1 MLFMQ
6 DVLSKTKIVGRIL
19 NGRLCSCC
27 QRYCDKLN
35 PYKHKFVVIGLFA
48 IILVCSISTIAIK
61 GFNKGID
68 FSGGIVVEVSCY
80 DCNAD
85 KISKELSN
93 KIGSSV
99 SHQAIDGGYIFKT
112 SLKKEDADGKN
123 YDKTLEVFK
132 NVFNESKYKQNRIVI
147 NGTNYVSAQMS
158 SNFVK
163 DAINAC
169 LFAFI
174 CIGIYMMVRFNWKFA
189 IAGIFAIMYDV
200 LIVMGFISF
209 MQVEVCL
216 ITLTAILTIIGY
228 CINDKIVVF
237 DRIRSNLQTSNTSL
251 DVVITD
257 SVKSVLTRSLLTSIT
272 TIVMAMCLLFFGDK
286 GVYEFAITIYC
297 GIIIG
302 TLSSILLAPV
312 LVLFLKVS
320 KKPLAFVKDPMF
332 YAS

>member
-1 MLFMQ
+1 MTKSFLMNRIRSKSLESKGCS
-6 DVLSKTKIVGRIL
+6 VLEKCFS
-19 NGRLCSCC
+19 
-27 QRYCDKLN
+27 KLN
-35 PYKHKFVVIGLFA
+35 PYKHKFAVLGVFLFILA
-48 IILVCSISTIAIK
+48 GGVFTIISK

-68 FSGGIVVEVSCY
+68 FSGGIVVEISCY
-80 DCNAD
+80 NCNAD

-99 SHQAIDGGYIFKT
+99 SYQAIDGGYVFKT
-112 SLKKEDADGKN
+112 SLKKEDTDGKH
-123 YDKTLEVFK
+123 YDKTLDVFK
-132 NVFNESKYKQNRIVI
+132 QVFKDKKYKQNLIVI
-147 NGTNYVSAQMS
+147 SGTNYVSAQMS

-169 LFAFI
+169 VFAFI
-174 CIGIYMMVRFNWKFA
+174 CIGIYMMIRFNWKFA
-189 IAGIFAIMYDV
+189 IAGISAIVYDV
-200 LIVMGFISF
+200 FIVLGFVSF

-216 ITLTAILTIIGY
+216 ITLTALLTIIGY

-251 DVVITD
+251 DVVITN
-257 SVKSVLTRSLLTSIT
+257 SVKSVLVRSVLTSIT

-302 TLSSILLAPV
+302 TLSSLLLAPV
-312 LVLFLKVS
+312 LALLLKVS
-320 KKPLAFVKDPMF
+320 KKPLALVKDPMF

>member
-1 MLFMQ
+1 MTKSFLMNRIRSKCLEGKGCS
-6 DVLSKTKIVGRIL
+6 VLEKCFS
-19 NGRLCSCC
+19 
-27 QRYCDKLN
+27 KLN

-80 DCNAD
+80 NCDAD

-99 SHQAIDGGYIFKT
+99 SYQAIDGGYVFKT
-112 SLKKEDADGKN
+112 SLKKEDNDGKH
-123 YDKTLEVFK
+123 YDKTLDMFKQVFK
-132 NVFNESKYKQNRIVI
+132 DKKYKQNLIVI
-147 NGTNYVSAQMS
+147 SGTNYVSAQMS

-169 LFAFI
+169 VFAFI
-174 CIGIYMMVRFNWKFA
+174 CIGIYMMIRFNWKFA
-189 IAGIFAIMYDV
+189 IAGISAIVYDV
-200 LIVMGFISF
+200 FIVLGFISF

-251 DVVITD
+251 DVVITN
-257 SVKSVLTRSLLTSIT
+257 SVKSVLVRSVLTSIT

-312 LVLFLKVS
+312 LVLLLKVS
-320 KKPLAFVKDPMF
+320 KKPLALVKDPMF

>member
-1 MLFMQ
+1 MTKSFLMNRIRSKCLEGKGCS
-6 DVLSKTKIVGRIL
+6 VLEKCFS
-19 NGRLCSCC
+19 
-27 QRYCDKLN
+27 KLN

-80 DCNAD
+80 NCNAD

-99 SHQAIDGGYIFKT
+99 SYQAIDGGYVFKT
-112 SLKKEDADGKN
+112 SLKKEDNDGKH
-123 YDKTLEVFK
+123 YDKTLDMFKQVFK
-132 NVFNESKYKQNRIVI
+132 DKKYKQNLIVI
-147 NGTNYVSAQMS
+147 SGTNYVSAQMS

-169 LFAFI
+169 VFAFI
-174 CIGIYMMVRFNWKFA
+174 CIGIYMMIRFNWKFA
-189 IAGIFAIMYDV
+189 IAGISAIVYDV
-200 LIVMGFISF
+200 FIVLGFISF

-251 DVVITD
+251 DVVITN
-257 SVKSVLTRSLLTSIT
+257 SVKSVLVRSVLTSIT

-320 KKPLAFVKDPMF
+320 KKPLALVKDPMF

>member
-1 MLFMQ
+1 MTKSFLMNRVRSKCLEGKGCS
-6 DVLSKTKIVGRIL
+6 VLEKCFS
-19 NGRLCSCC
+19 
-27 QRYCDKLN
+27 KLN
-35 PYKHKFVVIGLFA
+35 PYKHKFVVLSVFLFILAGSVFTIIG
-48 IILVCSISTIAIK
+48 K

-68 FSGGIVVEVSCY
+68 FSGGIVVEISCY
-80 DCNAD
+80 NCNAD

-99 SHQAIDGGYIFKT
+99 SYQAIDGGYVFKT
-112 SLKKEDADGKN
+112 SLKKEDNDGKH
-123 YDKTLEVFK
+123 YDKTLDMFKQVFK
-132 NVFNESKYKQNRIVI
+132 DKKYKQNLIVI
-147 NGTNYVSAQMS
+147 SGTNYVSAQMS

-169 LFAFI
+169 VFAFI
-174 CIGIYMMVRFNWKFA
+174 CIGIYMMIRFNWKFA
-189 IAGIFAIMYDV
+189 IAGISAIVYDV
-200 LIVMGFISF
+200 FIVLGFISF

-237 DRIRSNLQTSNTSL
+237 DRIRSNLQNSNTSL
-251 DVVITD
+251 DIVITN
-257 SVKSVLTRSLLTSIT
+257 SVKSVLTRSILTSIT

-297 GIIIG
+297 GIIVG

-312 LVLFLKVS
+312 LVLLLKVS
-320 KKPLAFVKDPMF
+320 KKPLALVKDPMF

>member
-1 MLFMQ
+1 MTKSFLMNRIRSKCLESKGCS
-6 DVLSKTKIVGRIL
+6 VLEKCFS
-19 NGRLCSCC
+19 
-27 QRYCDKLN
+27 KLN
-35 PYKHKFVVIGLFA
+35 PYKHKFAVLGVFLFILAGSVFTIIG
-48 IILVCSISTIAIK
+48 K

-68 FSGGIVVEVSCY
+68 FSGGIVVEISCY
-80 DCNAD
+80 NCNAD

-99 SHQAIDGGYIFKT
+99 SYQAIDGGYVFKT
-112 SLKKEDADGKN
+112 SLKKEDTDGKH
-123 YDKTLEVFK
+123 YDKTLDVFK
-132 NVFNESKYKQNRIVI
+132 QVFKDKKYKQNLIVI
-147 NGTNYVSAQMS
+147 SGTNYVSAQMS

-169 LFAFI
+169 VFAFI
-174 CIGIYMMVRFNWKFA
+174 CIGIYMMIRFNWKFA
-189 IAGIFAIMYDV
+189 IAGIFAIVYDV
-200 LIVMGFISF
+200 FIVLGFVSF

-216 ITLTAILTIIGY
+216 ITLTALLTIIGY

-237 DRIRSNLQTSNTSL
+237 DRIRSNLQNSNTSL
-251 DVVITD
+251 DVVITN
-257 SVKSVLTRSLLTSIT
+257 SVKSVLVRSVLTSIT

-302 TLSSILLAPV
+302 TLSSLLLAPV
-312 LVLFLKVS
+312 LALLLKVS
-320 KKPLAFVKDPMF
+320 KKPLALVKDPMF

>member
-1 MLFMQ
+1 MTKSFLMNRIRSKCLEGKGCS
-6 DVLSKTKIVGRIL
+6 VLEKCFS
-19 NGRLCSCC
+19 
-27 QRYCDKLN
+27 KLN

-80 DCNAD
+80 NCNAD

-99 SHQAIDGGYIFKT
+99 SYQAIDGGYVFKT
-112 SLKKEDADGKN
+112 SLKKEDNDGKH
-123 YDKTLEVFK
+123 YDKTLDMFKQVFK
-132 NVFNESKYKQNRIVI
+132 DKKYKQNLIVI
-147 NGTNYVSAQMS
+147 SGTNYVSAQMS

-169 LFAFI
+169 VFAFI
-174 CIGIYMMVRFNWKFA
+174 CIGIYMMIRFNWKFA
-189 IAGIFAIMYDV
+189 IAGISAIVYDV
-200 LIVMGFISF
+200 FIVLGFISF
-209 MQVEVCL
+209 MQVEACL

-251 DVVITD
+251 DVVITN
-257 SVKSVLTRSLLTSIT
+257 SVKSVLVRSVLTSIT

-320 KKPLAFVKDPMF
+320 KKPLALVKDPMF